1 MMFYFYS
8 LASADGAVLCDCK
21 DKCFFAIDTWCKKIA
36 RELTMLGWGGISEKT
51 VVFMACFHRFWVF
64 FFDFGLE
71 HFGVRVRCKSA
82 VSPIEVR
89 CEGVEVWR
97 LCVGSCSYLTHW
109 VSLCQSTLFCLA
121 KTVQKYDRGIAVYE
135 WKRNFFSF
143 FLQNTNCHLI
153 SHYTFR
159 CGTVHCPKST
169 PNQCLFLILTNGL
182 MFCLWSGCPV
192 FLLVILTFFLTSLTA
207 FLKRLTT
214 VYYYNCKDTEIITS
228 SRAQASLRGRK
239 AIGLGNRGLWCCRRV
254 LWSRGRNGARMG
266 RTAVRPPFS
275 FSFCNRGPWKRRQSW
290 VNARNSAEHLV
301 LSTLWFRDGYHQCFL
316 REGCGK
322 VSAV

>member
-1 MMFYFYS
+1 M
-8 LASADGAVLCDCK
+8 VL
-21 DKCFFAIDTWCKKIA
+21 FFATAKINVFSQLTPGEKRL
-36 RELTMLGWGGISEKT
+36 RENLRCWVEGASREDGC
-51 VVFMACFHRFWVF
+51 FMACFHCFWVF

-71 HFGVRVRCKSA
+71 HFWVRVRCKFA
-82 VSPIEVR
+82 VSPIGIR

-97 LCVGSCSYLTHW
+97 LCVWSCSYLTHW

-192 FLLVILTFFLTSLTA
+192 FLLVILTFSWHRWQRSW
-207 FLKRLTT
+207 KGWQP
-214 VYYYNCKDTEIITS
+214 YIIITVKI
-228 SRAQASLRGRK
+228 RK
-239 AIGLGNRGLWCCRRV
+239 
-254 LWSRGRNGARMG
+254 
-266 RTAVRPPFS
+266 
-275 FSFCNRGPWKRRQSW
+275 
-290 VNARNSAEHLV
+290 
-301 LSTLWFRDGYHQCFL
+301 
-316 REGCGK
+316 
-322 VSAV
+322 